1 MTTATPPPS
10 KRPTNILSAVFDIR
24 VIGVLFQIA
33 FVIAVALFFG
43 WVGTNTAANI
53 NRLGEAQFICS
64 NGGGSEFRCLFD
76 FMNGQAGFDLLENA
90 VGATEESTFWRALGA
105 GAVNTLII
113 TSWGILLTTIWGT
126 FVGIARL
133 SDNWLVAKLSQF
145 YVDFFRNT
153 PLVLQLVFI
162 YFTGFLAFL
171 PQTQESAQLFGL
183 PIFLSNSGLQLPN
196 VIWLS
201 SSRIIFIMLAI
212 GVILAIGLWNILGRR
227 QVETGKNYYQGWL
240 ALAALIVLPL
250 VGWLIASA
258 NSSSDLQMLAG
269 DGITELESLPA
280 IVSERLG
287 GVEVSAIAAA
297 VDAGTLTEDEV
308 EDAGIAACGFRDS
321 KSTAYMIAQ
330 LQGIGVPFTMRT
342 RGSESRLARG
352 VEEGDCDLVVGSSEE
367 IGIVSAELENA
378 AAFNPITLP
387 EPPMVVSTPQLSGLG
402 FIGGRSVSSIAA
414 ALLIGLVL
422 NTGASVAEIVRA
434 GIQSV
439 SKGQSEA
446 ASALGLSNGQRLRL
460 IILPQALQVIIP
472 PQTSQY
478 LNLAKNSTLGV
489 AIGYPETFAVARTI
503 INQSGR
509 SLQTLLLVMGAFLSL
524 SLLIS
529 AFLNWYNSKIV
540 IRER

>member
-1 MTTATPPPS
+1 MTTATPPQS
-10 KRPTNILSAVFDIR
+10 KRPTNILAAVFDIR

-33 FVIAVALFFG
+33 FVIAVVIFFG

-53 NRLGEAQFICS
+53 NQLGEAQFICA
-64 NGGGSEFRCLFD
+64 NGNGSEFRCLFD
-76 FMNGQAGFDLLENA
+76 FMNGQAGFALSENT
-90 VGATEESTFWRALGA
+90 VGFTEEASFWRALGA

-113 TSWGILLTTIWGT
+113 TAWGIVLTTIWGT

-133 SDNWLVAKLSQF
+133 SDNWLVAKLAQL

-171 PQTQESAQLFGL
+171 PQTQEAAQLFGF
-183 PIFLSNSGLQLPN
+183 PVFLSNAGLQIPN

-201 SSRIIFIMLAI
+201 SSRTIFIMLVLGIIVAYAI
-212 GVILAIGLWNILGRR
+212 WNILGKR
-227 QVETGKNYYQGWL
+227 QVETGEDYRRGWL
-240 ALAALIVLPL
+240 ALATLIVFPL
-250 VGWLIASA
+250 VGWFIASA
-258 NSSSDLQMLAG
+258 SSGSDLQMLTTNG
-269 DGITELESLPA
+269 VTDLDSLSA
-280 IVSERLG
+280 VVSERLG
-287 GVEVSAIAAA
+287 SIEMSEIDAALASGQLSA
-297 VDAGTLTEDEV
+297 EQV
-308 EDAGIAACGFRDS
+308 EDAGIAACGFRDAN
-321 KSTAYMIAQ
+321 STEYMIAQ
-330 LQGIGVPFTMRT
+330 LQAAGVPFTMRT
-342 RGSESRLARG
+342 RGNESRLAG
-352 VEEGDCDLVVGSSEE
+352 GLEEGDCDLVVGSREE
-367 IGIVSAELENA
+367 IGMVSAELENA
-378 AAFNPITLP
+378 AAFAPITLP
-387 EPPMVVSTPQLSGLG
+387 EPPAVISTPQLSGLG
-402 FIGGRSVSSIAA
+402 FIGGRAISSTAA

-460 IILPQALQVIIP
+460 IVLPQALQVIIP

-478 LNLAKNSTLGV
+478 LNLAKNSTLGI
-489 AIGYPETFAVARTI
+489 AIAYPEIFAVSQTI

-509 SLQTLLLVMGAFLSL
+509 ALQVLLIVMLAFLTL

>member
-1 MTTATPPPS
+1 MTTATPPQM
-10 KRPTNILSAVFDIR
+10 KRPTNLLAAVFDIR

-33 FVIAVALFFG
+33 FVIAVVIFFG

-53 NRLGEAQFICS
+53 NQLGEAQFICA
-64 NGGGSEFRCLFD
+64 NGNGSEFRCLFD
-76 FMNGQAGFDLLENA
+76 FMNGQAGFALAEDA
-90 VGATEESTFWRALGA
+90 VGFTEEASFWRALGA

-113 TSWGILLTTIWGT
+113 TTWGIILTTIWGT

-133 SDNWLVAKLSQF
+133 SDNWLVAKLAQL

-171 PQTQESAQLFGL
+171 PQTQSAAQLFAL
-183 PIFLSNSGLQLPN
+183 PVFLSNAGLQVPN
-196 VIWLS
+196 IIWLS
-201 SSRIIFIMLAI
+201 SSRTILILLIIGIIVAI
-212 GVILAIGLWNILGRR
+212 ALWRILGNK
-227 QVETGKNYYQGWL
+227 QVETGKNYYRGW
-240 ALAALIVLPL
+240 AAFAALLVFPL

-258 NSSSDLQMLAG
+258 NSNTNLQMLANNG
-269 DGITELESLPA
+269 VNDLDSLTA

-287 GVEVSAIAAA
+287 GIEINEIEAAIASGQLSA
-297 VDAGTLTEDEV
+297 DQV
-308 EDAGIAACGFRDS
+308 EDAGIAACGLRDS
-321 KSTAYMIAQ
+321 KATEYMIAQ
-330 LQGIGVPFTMRT
+330 LQGLGVPFTMRP
-342 RGSESRLARG
+342 RNVRNLASNLAD
-352 VEEGDCDLVVGSSEE
+352 GDCDLVVGTTAD
-367 IGIVSAELENA
+367 IGLVSAELEDA
-378 AAFNPITLP
+378 AAFAPISLP
-387 EPPMVVSTPQLSGLG
+387 EPPAVVSTPQLSGLG
-402 FIGGRSVSSIAA
+402 FIGGRAISSTAA

-446 ASALGLSNGQRLRL
+446 ASALGLSSGQRLRL

-478 LNLAKNSTLGV
+478 LNLAKNSTLGI
-489 AIGYPETFAVARTI
+489 AIAYPEIFAVSQTI

-509 SLQTLLLVMGAFLSL
+509 ALQVLLIVMLSFLTL